1 MTAPGNE
8 TSANAST
15 IPPTPSIPPAPAPV
29 AVATGTEK
37 SELDREV
44 AAALGG
50 LSIEQ
55 LMEQSAA
62 AKVPMPAAPAGGP
75 RMDPARP
82 VRGGRPSPRRI
93 HEDHINPDNIKHG
106 KVTAIRAGNVFVDLG
121 GKSQGMCPLEQFD
134 QTPAGEGSENR
145 GVEVGQD
152 HEFIFKG
159 YDAREGLVLLAR
171 KGAVQHGAWE
181 TLQTGDTVEA
191 TVTGVNK
198 GGLELKVGTPRA
210 FMPAG
215 QVDVKFHPDLSVFLN
230 QRMQVRVLKVD
241 REDHNILLSRRVIAE
256 EEEAKK
262 AELIWEEL
270 AVGQVREGVVRS
282 VQPYGA
288 FIDVGGV
295 DGLLHVSAMSHQRV
309 VDPKKIVKEGDKLQ
323 VMIVALDKENK
334 KVSLSLKQL
343 KKDPWETV
351 TTDFPVGSTVEG
363 TVRHVAEFGAF
374 VELSSGVEGLVHV
387 SQLALRRVNKPLDV
401 VKVGDAVKAKVQGID
416 LEKRRISLSM
426 AEAERDAKIASGELK
441 APEPAPAAAASGAAA
456 GGKPKV
462 PVKPKKQLKGGLF

>member
-8 TSANAST
+8 T
-15 IPPTPSIPPAPAPV
+15 PTPSTPTPAPAPISS
-29 AVATGTEK
+29 TMEK

-62 AKVPMPAAPAGGP
+62 AKVPMPVAPAGGP
-75 RMDPARP
+75 RLDPGRP
-82 VRGGRPSPRRI
+82 VRGGRPGARRI

-106 KVTAIRAGNVFVDLG
+106 KVTAIREGNVFVDLG
-121 GKSQGMCPLEQFD
+121 GKSQGICPLEQFD
-134 QTPAGEGSENR
+134 QAPDTTEGGEKR

-159 YDAREGLVLLAR
+159 YDPREGLVILAR

-181 TLQTGDTVEA
+181 TLAAGDTVEA

-198 GGLELKVGTPRA
+198 GGLELKVGTTRA

-215 QVDVKFHPDLSVFLN
+215 QVDVRFHPDLSVFLN

-241 REDHNILLSRRVIAE
+241 REDRNILLSRRAVVE

-309 VDPKKIVKEGDKLQ
+309 ADPKKIVKEGDKLQ
-323 VMIVALDKENK
+323 VMIVSLDKEKK

-343 KKDPWETV
+343 TKDPWESV
-351 TTDFPVGSTVEG
+351 TTDFPVGSTLEG
-363 TVRHVAEFGAF
+363 TVRKVVDFGAF
-374 VELSSGVEGLVHV
+374 VELAPGVEGLVHV
-387 SQLALRRVNKPLDV
+387 SQLAMRRVNKPADV
-401 VKVGDAVKAKVQGID
+401 VKEGDKVKAKVQGID

-441 APEPAPAAAASGAAA
+441 APEPAPAAAAASGAAPGA
-456 GGKPKV
+456 KPKV
-462 PVKPKKQLKGGLF
+462 PAKPKKQLKGGLF

>member
-8 TSANAST
+8 TSPNALP
-15 IPPTPSIPPAPAPV
+15 IPAPAPISTV
-29 AVATGTEK
+29 SEK

-62 AKVPMPAAPAGGP
+62 AKVPMPAAPVGGP
-75 RMDPARP
+75 RLDPARP
-82 VRGGRPSPRRI
+82 VRGGRPGARRI

-121 GKSQGMCPLEQFD
+121 GKSQGICPLEQFD
-134 QTPAGEGSENR
+134 QAPATGEGGEKH
-145 GVEVGQD
+145 GVEIGQD

-159 YDAREGLVLLAR
+159 YDPREGLVILAR

-181 TLQTGDTVEA
+181 TLSAGDTVEA

-198 GGLELKVGTPRA
+198 GGLELKVGTSRA

-230 QRMQVRVLKVD
+230 QRLQVRVLKVD
-241 REDHNILLSRRVIAE
+241 REDRNILLSRRAIVE
-256 EEEAKK
+256 EEEARK

-270 AVGQVREGVVRS
+270 AVGQVREGLVRS

-309 VDPKKIVKEGDKLQ
+309 ADPRKIVKEGDKLQ
-323 VMIVALDKENK
+323 VMIVSLDKEMK

-343 KKDPWETV
+343 SKDPWDTV
-351 TTDFPVGSTVEG
+351 TTDFPVGSTVDG
-363 TVRHVAEFGAF
+363 TVRKVVDFGAF
-374 VELSSGVEGLVHV
+374 VELASGVEGLVHV
-387 SQLALRRVNKPLDV
+387 SQIALRRVNKPGDV
-401 VKVGDAVKAKVQGID
+401 VKEGDTVKAKVQGID

-426 AEAERDAKIASGELK
+426 AEAERDAKIASGEIK
-441 APEPAPAAAASGAAA
+441 PPEPAPAAAAAGAAGAASGA
-456 GGKPKV
+456 KPKV
-462 PVKPKKQLKGGLF
+462 AAKPKKQLKGGLF